1 MARLFIAI
9 SLSEEMKKAL
19 VACMHD
25 LKKQGVE
32 GNYVPA
38 RNLHLT
44 LAFIGAYDDPA
55 KVKKVIEKVPLP
67 QFRLSLSEKGNFGNL
82 LWAGVKGNQK
92 LKTYV
97 RDLRAAL
104 REAEIPFDDD
114 KFIPHITLI
123 RKAVAKRSYQVHLG
137 KAEMMVKKVSLMK
150 SEIKNGKEEYRT
162 ADEVRKDLEIL
173 KTLQQKGA
181 HPQVILDA
189 LKEKLKNKT
198 IEIDERLLNQVKCEN

>member
-1 MARLFIAI
+1 MEAMRLFIAI
-9 SLSEEMKKAL
+9 QLSDEMKKAL

-38 RNLHLT
+38 QNLHLT
-44 LAFIGAYDDPA
+44 LAFVGEYDDPV
-55 KVKKVIEKVPLP
+55 KVKKVIDSVPPP

-97 RDLRAAL
+97 KNLRDALRAAG
-104 REAEIPFDDD
+104 IPFDDD

-123 RKAVAKRSYQVHLG
+123 RKTAAKKPYQMHLP
-137 KAEMMVKKVSLMK
+137 KAEMTVRKAALMK
-150 SEIKNGKEEYRT
+150 SEMKNGKVMYR
-162 ADEVRKDLEIL
+162 EM
-173 KTLQQKGA
+173 
-181 HPQVILDA
+181 
-189 LKEKLKNKT
+189 
-198 IEIDERLLNQVKCEN
+198 